1 MPKNIRIFGERD
13 RKRGKA
19 MAEKRRVLL
28 IINPIAGK
36 QTAKNKMY
44 EIINCFIRAG
54 FEVTVHLTQCAGD
67 ATRNVIEDADG
78 FERIVCCGGDGT
90 LSEVIAGVEQADYSG
105 KIGYIPT
112 GTTNDFARSLGFSKN
127 PLRAAQVAAGDHS
140 FPCDIGRFGDHF
152 FTYIAAFGAF
162 TDVAYG
168 TDQALKNIFGQMAYF
183 FEGIKHLPSLKRY
196 GVTVK
201 TNTREITGDFIF
213 GAVTNS
219 YSIGGNTRLIPDAT
233 QTVDLDDGKFEV
245 LLIRYP
251 KSIMDLNMIIQNLV
265 TQNFDQEHIL
275 FFQESRL
282 SFHAVSNEPLPWT
295 LDGEEG
301 SACVSVD
308 ISCLPRR
315 VDFVTEN
322 K

>member
-1 MPKNIRIFGERD
+1 M
-13 RKRGKA
+13 
-19 MAEKRRVLL
+19 EKEKRVLL

-36 QTAKNKMY
+36 QTAKNKMF
-44 EIINCFIRAG
+44 EIVNCFIQEG
-54 FEVTVHLTQCAGD
+54 FEVTLHLTQYAGD
-67 ATRNVIEDADG
+67 ATRKVMDSAQR

-90 LSEVIAGVEQADYSG
+90 LSEVIAGVEQVAFDG

-127 PLRAAQVAAGDHS
+127 TMRAAKVAAGDYD
-140 FPCDIGRFGDHF
+140 FPCDIGRFGDSF

-183 FEGIKHLPSLKRY
+183 FEGIKHLTSLKSY
-196 GVTVK
+196 GMTVK
-201 TNTREITGDFIF
+201 AGQREITGDFIF

-233 QTVDLDDGKFEV
+233 DTVALDDGKFEV

-251 KSIMDLNMIIQNLV
+251 KNILELNTIIQNLM
-265 TQNFDQEHIL
+265 TQNFDQQQVL
-275 FFQESRL
+275 FFQESQI
-282 SFHAVSNEPLPWT
+282 SFHAEGEALSWT

-301 SACVSVD
+301 SVCSDVD

-315 VDFVTEN
+315 VSFVAEGTN
-322 K
+322 S